1 MIWYVY
7 LLVCSDKSIYTG
19 VTPDLK
25 RRLRQHNAGCASKY
39 TRSRLPV
46 KIVYFEKHTSKSSA
60 LKKEAQIK
68 KLSRKRKIDLYCT
81 YIESRNLFLL

>member
-25 RRLRQHNAGCASKY
+25 RRLGQHNAGCASKY

-46 KIVYFEKHTSKSSA
+46 KMVYFEKHISKSSA
-60 LKKEAQIK
+60 LKREAQVK
-68 KLSRKRKIDLYCT
+68 KWNQKRKKELYLS
-81 YIESRNLFLL
+81 YIESRSLFLL